1 MSASRIAAFRTTA
14 LTGALLAGLALSGCS
29 TTGGG
34 PVQVTRFHL
43 DQQIAAGSI
52 TVETGPAIGAAT
64 APGSPIAP
72 DSLELATY
80 NGAVADELAR
90 IGFSRA
96 SDPAHA
102 ELVAT
107 VSVDRGSRPDMRP
120 HGAAV
125 SFGIGG
131 ASFGRHSAVG
141 GDVGTTVPIGDHSER
156 FIVGTRMMVQIKRR
170 SEGTVIWEGRAVT
183 EAPGQSAEA
192 SPQAAVAKLAHAM
205 FVGFPGQSGR
215 TITVK

>member
-1 MSASRIAAFRTTA
+1 MSRSRIPAFRLA
-14 LTGALLAGLALSGCS
+14 LGGALLAGLTVSGCS

-43 DQQIAAGSI
+43 DQPIAPGAI
-52 TVETGPAIGAAT
+52 AVETGPAIGAAS
-64 APGSPIAP
+64 APGSPMAP
-72 DSLELATY
+72 DSLELSTY
-80 NGAVADELAR
+80 NNIVAGELAR
-90 IGFSRA
+90 VGFTA
-96 SDPAHA
+96 APDPAKA
-102 ELVAT
+102 ELIAT

-131 ASFGRHSAVG
+131 ASFGRRSGFG

-170 SEGTVIWEGRAVT
+170 SEGTVIWEGRAMT
-183 EAPGQSAEA
+183 EAGGQSSDA
-192 SPQAAVAKLAHAM
+192 SPQASVAKLAHAL
-205 FVGFPGQSGR
+205 FTGFPGESGR

>member
-1 MSASRIAAFRTTA
+1 MSRPRITTFRAT
-14 LTGALLAGLALSGCS
+14 LGGALLAGLALSGCS

-43 DQQIAAGSI
+43 DQPIAAGAI
-52 TVETGPAIGAAT
+52 AVETGPAIGAAG
-64 APGSPIAP
+64 APGSPVAP

-80 NGAVADELAR
+80 NNVVAAELGR
-90 IGFSRA
+90 IGFTRA
-96 SDPAHA
+96 GDPATA

-141 GDVGTTVPIGDHSER
+141 GDVGTTVPIGDHSPR
-156 FIVGTRMMVQIKRR
+156 FVVGTRMMVQIKRR

-183 EAPGQSAEA
+183 EAPGQSPE
-192 SPQAAVAKLAHAM
+192 SQPQAAVAKLAHAL
-205 FVGFPGQSGR
+205 FTGFPGQSGS
-215 TITVK
+215 TIMVK

>member
-1 MSASRIAAFRTTA
+1 MSRSRIPAFRLA
-14 LTGALLAGLALSGCS
+14 LGGALLAGLTLSGCS

-43 DQQIAAGSI
+43 DQPIAPGAI
-52 TVETGPAIGAAT
+52 AVETGPAIGAAS
-64 APGSPIAP
+64 APGSPMAP
-72 DSLELATY
+72 DSLELSTY
-80 NGAVADELAR
+80 NNIVAGELAR
-90 IGFSRA
+90 VGFTA
-96 SDPAHA
+96 APDPAKA
-102 ELVAT
+102 ELIAT

-131 ASFGRHSAVG
+131 ASFGRRSGFG

-183 EAPGQSAEA
+183 EAPGQAVDSQ
-192 SPQAAVAKLAHAM
+192 PQPAVAKLARAL
-205 FVGFPGQSGR
+205 FAGFPGQSGR